1 LIVDIQSRKLVQMTH
16 EMTRRNVLAAGA
28 AFIGT
33 TLARASAAPPERR
46 IVDPSH
52 DTSFSA
58 IPARDRLVQHLS
70 AEAREAQ
77 ERPRVI
83 KGFQVTGLPHSLPEL
98 DDRVIQ
104 VLRESGIPGASICVA
119 KDQKL
124 VCTRGY
130 GRASMV
136 GNVTVEPTMPAT
148 IMSISKPLTV
158 TAALTLVRDGKLGLD
173 DLAFGILKE
182 APLLRRGESV
192 DPRMH
197 KITVRQLMSHTSG
210 LFNAVE
216 SLNDPAFFQAL
227 ARQRHIQL
235 LHGRIGQNDLV
246 RLGMREKL
254 LFDPGRKFAYS
265 GQGMQVLGRIVEKL
279 SGLRLDKYIHRAVCV
294 PLMMRSY
301 YVGSYLHDDQYRQ
314 YMNPHRERL
323 YTMCPSI
330 YDKNKRRHH
339 PQNLPKWDY
348 ISWGG
353 ADACGWG
360 SMNAIDLLRFV
371 TFYPDLIGP
380 ELWKATLKR
389 PSVEN
394 DKGERVKS
402 TMGLGWG
409 VHGKS
414 AETRRINHGGGWAGE
429 RSFAERR
436 PDGSIATLVNSDDDP
451 HIDQI
456 NKAAGDFLK
465 SIESVEDQSPK
476 WSDYGLAAGVREQSS
491 KSGGD

>member
-1 LIVDIQSRKLVQMTH
+1 
-16 EMTRRNVLAAGA
+16 
-28 AFIGT
+28 
-33 TLARASAAPPERR
+33 
-46 IVDPSH
+46 
-52 DTSFSA
+52 
-58 IPARDRLVQHLS
+58 
-70 AEAREAQ
+70 
-77 ERPRVI
+77 
-83 KGFQVTGLPHSLPEL
+83 
-98 DDRVIQ
+98 
-104 VLRESGIPGASICVA
+104 
-119 KDQKL
+119 
-124 VCTRGY
+124 
-130 GRASMV
+130 
-136 GNVTVEPTMPAT
+136 
-148 IMSISKPLTV
+148 
-158 TAALTLVRDGKLGLD
+158 
-173 DLAFGILKE
+173 
-182 APLLRRGESV
+182 
-192 DPRMH
+192 
-197 KITVRQLMSHTSG
+197 
-210 LFNAVE
+210 
-216 SLNDPAFFQAL
+216 
-227 ARQRHIQL
+227 
-235 LHGRIGQNDLV
+235 
-246 RLGMREKL
+246 
-254 LFDPGRKFAYS
+254 
-265 GQGMQVLGRIVEKL
+265 
-279 SGLRLDKYIHRAVCV
+279 V

-360 SMNAIDLLRFV
+360 SMNAVDLLRFV

-394 DKGERVKS
+394 DKGERVNS

-414 AETRRINHGGGWAGE
+414 METRRINHGGGWAGE

-451 HIDQI
+451 HVDQI

-476 WSDYGLAAGVREQSS
+476 WSDYGLPASLREQSS